1 MESSFSGSS
10 PLPIKCGRVKMV
22 ATGKLKDWT
31 DGGKRVTCRCPANPL
46 DNSPPDRTP
55 RNTLFPGFWLGLG
68 YVLVGLLWEFLSGGH
83 CPRGALFVIRHI
95 TRLKFMWTRV

>member
-31 DGGKRVTCRCPANPL
+31 DGGKRGDV
-46 DNSPPDRTP
+46 SVSGEPP
-55 RNTLFPGFWLGLG
+55 GQ
-68 YVLVGLLWEFLSGGH
+68 
-83 CPRGALFVIRHI
+83 
-95 TRLKFMWTRV
+95 